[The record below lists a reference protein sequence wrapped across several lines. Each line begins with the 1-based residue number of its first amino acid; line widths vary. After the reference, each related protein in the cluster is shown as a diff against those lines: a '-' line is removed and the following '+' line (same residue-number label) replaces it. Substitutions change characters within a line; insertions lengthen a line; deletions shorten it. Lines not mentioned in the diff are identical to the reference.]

1 MGKIVF
7 WILVGLAVVLLVKQI
22 GPARKL
28 ARQRR
33 AGLAGRGGDGEAG
46 DERAPTHDVILACAV
61 CGLHVPASEAVFASG
76 RVYCSEAHRDEGRA
90 VLANDRG

>member
-1 MGKIVF
+1 M
-7 WILVGLAVVLLVKQI
+7 LLVKQM

-28 ARQRR
+28 DRRRR
-33 AGLAGRGGDGEAG
+33 AGLASRGGDAEAQG
-46 DERAPTHDVILACAV
+46 QPAPTHDVILACAV

-90 VLANDRG
+90 ALVNDRG